1 MLPGVLLLAASA
13 VLAWLSIGDRM
24 SPLALSVVEAES
36 AIGLPLFVPFAVVGA
51 VLLGLALRPKPV
63 RRSGATETKETRRR
77 QQQQA
82 PLGEG
87 WRPTLDARARGLAIE
102 PQGRIKIDEVVGV
115 PYTLV
120 LRNATPQQAKTRY
133 AAFAELLSGMPTPP
147 AARVRVES
155 CPDIG
160 GPIHKALTLELER
173 VFEPGTFSVLSRS
186 DGADIR
192 FTTPDP
198 RWSAER

>member
-1 MLPGVLLLAASA
+1 MLVLAASA

-24 SPLALSVVEAES
+24 SPMALQVVEWES
-36 AIGLPLFVPFAVVGA
+36 ALGLPLFVPLA
-51 VLLGLALRPKPV
+51 VLGAALVGWSLRPKPA

-77 QQQQA
+77 QQQAA

-147 AARVRVES
+147 AARVRIES

-160 GPIHKALTLELER
+160 GPIHKPLQLELEK
-173 VFEPGTFSVLSRS
+173 VFEPDAFQVLSRS

-192 FTTPDP
+192 FTKPDP
-198 RWSAER
+198 RWSVGR